1 MIILLLR
8 SYFAE
13 VSPTKTMKLMLT
25 NLLALLSTSSPLAY
39 AESESSPHNG
49 INKVPD
55 TQHRDANITSSSS
68 ILLRGALMNSKGSAI
83 IRGAEK
89 GASKHHAVSAW
100 QHYNRAASPI
110 HPSFIMSRQHH
121 DAWNTLGC
129 GLKQLHDRI
138 QLKPSNLYW
147 IIF

>member
-25 NLLALLSTSSPLAY
+25 NLLALLSISSPLAY

-89 GASKHHAVSAW
+89 GASKHYAASAW

-121 DAWNTLGC
+121 MPPASF
-129 GLKQLHDRI
+129 QVEI
-138 QLKPSNLYW
+138 P
-147 IIF
+147 